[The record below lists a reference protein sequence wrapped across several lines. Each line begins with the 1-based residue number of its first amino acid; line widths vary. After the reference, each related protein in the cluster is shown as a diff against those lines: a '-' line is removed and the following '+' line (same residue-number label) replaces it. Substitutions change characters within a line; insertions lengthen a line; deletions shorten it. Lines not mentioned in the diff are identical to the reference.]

1 MNLDIIE
8 YLNSN
13 GIIVGEE
20 NFPRI
25 KNKKKEWNVKN
36 QISLIIEV
44 QKILKGKKSY
54 IIPRIESSIG
64 HEIESFIVQTKK
76 ISKMIKLYE
85 EKYYKD
91 DFDYFIIEEGNKILA
106 NGNLYVIELDE
117 DKINP
122 YFLKAYL
129 ESENGKAALSRVA
142 VGATL
147 LNLPVEGLKK
157 ITIPLPDLKSQKIIA
172 DKYYAKINEIKE
184 LKYKLEKATAELEHI
199 YTEEK

>member
-64 HEIESFIVQTKK
+64 HEIESFIVQTKR

-106 NGNLYVIELDE
+106 RANRTINALDE
-117 DKINP
+117 DM
-122 YFLKAYL
+122 
-129 ESENGKAALSRVA
+129 
-142 VGATL
+142 
-147 LNLPVEGLKK
+147 
-157 ITIPLPDLKSQKIIA
+157 
-172 DKYYAKINEIKE
+172 
-184 LKYKLEKATAELEHI
+184 
-199 YTEEK
+199 